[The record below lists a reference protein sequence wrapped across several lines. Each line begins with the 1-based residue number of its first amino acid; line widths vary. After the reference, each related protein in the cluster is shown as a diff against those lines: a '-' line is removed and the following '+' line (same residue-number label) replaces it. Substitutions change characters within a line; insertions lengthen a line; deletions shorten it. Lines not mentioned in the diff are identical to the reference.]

1 MKATTKKN
9 QTPENQTPENQ
20 TPENQTPEKE
30 LVSVIDAATL
40 EAISNS
46 RFASLKSKELA
57 KAGLELDA
65 IGNDVAAKAVAQ
77 CKVYYEVTANKLY
90 EEDGFKSVGEFAEK
104 YFNES
109 KSSASQK
116 ASVYARFFSDV
127 ASDTCKAV
135 LELVGNK
142 PAVLYELSKMTDEEL
157 KTELDK
163 GTFADGCT
171 LDKAKSLAKAAK
183 AARSDGK
190 EPVVKMFDF
199 VGKVC
204 AMPIE
209 ITTADGKTEK
219 RDGVVYDMPSFDA
232 PLNDTD
238 ILDGMGFAD
247 GDKLFKAKFENI
259 TYYIGVNAVGN
270 VVIATATE
278 KKPEKPA
285 KEDTTIP
292 AVTFN
297 LIRKASAKGLDVSDI
312 ADMVELPV
320 DVIEKIIGK

>member
-9 QTPENQTPENQ
+9 QTPENK
-20 TPENQTPEKE
+20 TPEKE
-30 LVSVIDAATL
+30 LVTVLDAATL
-40 EAISNS
+40 EAIENS
-46 RFASLKSKELA
+46 RFSSLKCKELA

-65 IGNDVAAKAVAQ
+65 IGNDVAAKAIAQ

-116 ASVYARFFSDV
+116 ASVYARFFSDT

-142 PAVLYELSKMTDEEL
+142 PAVLYELSKMTDDEL
-157 KTELDK
+157 KAELDK

-183 AARSDGK
+183 ASRNDGK
-190 EPVVKMFDF
+190 EAVVKMYDF
-199 VGKVC
+199 IGKVC
-204 AMPIE
+204 AMPVE

-219 RDGVVYDMPSFDA
+219 RDGVVYDMPAFDA
-232 PLNDTD
+232 PMNDAD

-247 GDKLFKAKFENI
+247 DDKLFKARFDDVV
-259 TYYIGVNAVGN
+259 YYIGVNHVGN

-278 KKPEKPA
+278 RKPEKPE
-285 KEDTTIP
+285 KETTVP
-292 AVTFN
+292 AVKFN
-297 LIRKASAKGLDVSDI
+297 LVRKAAAKGLDVDDI
-312 ADMVELPV
+312 ADMVEL
-320 DVIEKIIGK
+320 DVETVKQIIGK